1 MKMGYKMEYTIK
13 AFTMERLKIRKD
25 DPVRS
30 NILLML
36 ADAVKRVAVIDE
48 RRTETEA
55 DFKKAALKM
64 YQETQNTI
72 AEYKKGGADTS
83 ELEAELKVLEEFLP
97 KMMSAEEMEATAKQA
112 IEAMP
117 EADRVLKNI
126 MPKLKEIEGFDM
138 KQAKAIVE
146 KILG

>member
-1 MKMGYKMEYTIK
+1 MEYTIK
-13 AFTMERLKIRKD
+13 AFTMERLKIRKE

-30 NILLML
+30 NVLLML

-55 DFKKAALKM
+55 DFKKAAVKM

-72 AEYKKGGADTS
+72 AEYKKGNADTS
-83 ELEAELKVLEEFLP
+83 ELEKELKVLEEFLP
-97 KMMSAEEMEATAKQA
+97 KMLSAEQMEAEVRKV

-138 KQAKAIVE
+138 KQAKAIIE
-146 KILG
+146 KVLA

>member
-1 MKMGYKMEYTIK
+1 MEYTIK
-13 AFTMERLKIRKD
+13 AFTMERLKIRKE

-72 AEYKKGGADTS
+72 AEYKKGGADTA
-83 ELEAELKVLEEFLP
+83 ELEKELKVLEEFLP
-97 KMMSAEEMEATAKQA
+97 KMLSAEEMEAEAKKV

-138 KQAKAIVE
+138 KQAKAIIE
-146 KILG
+146 KVLA

>member
-1 MKMGYKMEYTIK
+1 MEYTIK
-13 AFTMERLKIRKD
+13 AFTMERLKIRKE

-30 NILLML
+30 NVLLML
-36 ADAVKRVAVIDE
+36 ADAVKRVAVVDE

-64 YQETQNTI
+64 YQETQNTM

-83 ELEAELKVLEEFLP
+83 ELEQELKVLEEFLP
-97 KMMSAEEMEATAKQA
+97 KMLTAEEMENAARKVIA
-112 IEAMP
+112 EMA

-138 KQAKAIVE
+138 KQAQTIVE
-146 KILG
+146 KILL

>member
-1 MKMGYKMEYTIK
+1 MEYTIK
-13 AFTMERLKIRKD
+13 AFTMERLKIRKE

-30 NILLML
+30 NVLLML

-72 AEYKKGGADTS
+72 AEYKKGNADTS
-83 ELEAELKVLEEFLP
+83 ELEKELKVLEEFLP
-97 KMMSAEEMEATAKQA
+97 KMLSAEQMEAEVRKV

-138 KQAKAIVE
+138 KQAKAIIE
-146 KILG
+146 KVLA

>member
-1 MKMGYKMEYTIK
+1 MEYTIK
-13 AFTMERLKIRKD
+13 AFTMERLKIRKE
-25 DPVRS
+25 DPIRS
-30 NILLML
+30 NVLLML

-72 AEYKKGGADTS
+72 AEYKKGNADTS
-83 ELEAELKVLEEFLP
+83 ELEKELKVLEEFLP
-97 KMMSAEEMEATAKQA
+97 KMLSADEMEAEARKV

-138 KQAKAIVE
+138 KQAKAIIE
-146 KILG
+146 KVLA

>member
-1 MKMGYKMEYTIK
+1 MEYTIK

-36 ADAVKRVAVIDE
+36 ADAVKSTAVINE

-72 AEYKKGGADTS
+72 AEYKTGGADTT
-83 ELEAELKVLEEFLP
+83 ELEAELKVLEDFLP
-97 KMMSAEEMEATAKQA
+97 KMMSAEEMEAAARKVL
-112 IEAMP
+112 EAMP

-138 KQAKAIVE
+138 KQAKTIVE
-146 KILG
+146 KILA

>member
-1 MKMGYKMEYTIK
+1 MEYTIK
-13 AFTMERLKIRKD
+13 AFTMERLKIRKE

-30 NILLML
+30 NVLLML

-48 RRTETEA
+48 RRPETEA

-72 AEYKKGGADTS
+72 AEYKKGNADTS
-83 ELEAELKVLEEFLP
+83 EIEKELKVLEEFLP
-97 KMMSAEEMEATAKQA
+97 KMLSAEQMEAEARKV

-138 KQAKAIVE
+138 KQAKAIIE
-146 KILG
+146 KVLA

>member
-1 MKMGYKMEYTIK
+1 MEYTIK
-13 AFTMERLKIRKD
+13 AFTMERLKIRKED
-25 DPVRS
+25 SVRS
-30 NILLML
+30 NVLLML

-72 AEYKKGGADTS
+72 AEYKKGNADTS
-83 ELEAELKVLEEFLP
+83 ELEKELKVLEEFLP
-97 KMMSAEEMEATAKQA
+97 KMLSAEEMEVEAKKV

-138 KQAKAIVE
+138 KQAKAIIE
-146 KILG
+146 KVLA

>member
-1 MKMGYKMEYTIK
+1 MEYTIK

-36 ADAVKRVAVIDE
+36 ADAVKSTAVINE

-72 AEYKKGGADTS
+72 AEYKKGGADTT
-83 ELEAELKVLEEFLP
+83 ELEAELKVLEDFLP
-97 KMMSAEEMEATAKQA
+97 KMMSAEEMEAAARKVL
-112 IEAMP
+112 EAMP

-138 KQAKAIVE
+138 KQAKTIIE
-146 KILG
+146 KILA

>member
-1 MKMGYKMEYTIK
+1 MEYTIK
-13 AFTMERLKIRKD
+13 AFTMERLKIRKE

-30 NILLML
+30 NVLLML

-72 AEYKKGGADTS
+72 AEYKKGNADTS
-83 ELEAELKVLEEFLP
+83 ELEKELKVLEEFLP
-97 KMMSAEEMEATAKQA
+97 KMLSVEQMEAEARKV
-112 IEAMP
+112 IEAIP

-138 KQAKAIVE
+138 KQAKAIIDKV
-146 KILG
+146 LA

>member
-1 MKMGYKMEYTIK
+1 MEYTIK
-13 AFTMERLKIRKD
+13 AFTMERLRIRKE

-30 NILLML
+30 NVLLML

-72 AEYKKGGADTS
+72 AEYKKGNADTS
-83 ELEAELKVLEEFLP
+83 ELEKELKVLEEFLP
-97 KMMSAEEMEATAKQA
+97 KMLSVEQMEAEARKV

-138 KQAKAIVE
+138 KQAKAIIE
-146 KILG
+146 KVLA

>member
-1 MKMGYKMEYTIK
+1 MEYTIK
-13 AFTMERLKIRKD
+13 AFTMERLKIRKE

-30 NILLML
+30 NVLLML

-48 RRTETEA
+48 RRTEPEA

-72 AEYKKGGADTS
+72 AEYKKGNADTS
-83 ELEAELKVLEEFLP
+83 ELEKELKVLEEFLP
-97 KMMSAEEMEATAKQA
+97 KMLSAEQMEAEARKV

-138 KQAKAIVE
+138 KQAKAIIE
-146 KILG
+146 KVLA

>member
-1 MKMGYKMEYTIK
+1 MEYTIK

-97 KMMSAEEMEATAKQA
+97 KMMSAEEMEAAAKQA

>member
-1 MKMGYKMEYTIK
+1 MEYTIK
-13 AFTMERLKIRKD
+13 AFTMERLKIRKE

-30 NILLML
+30 NVLLML

-72 AEYKKGGADTS
+72 AEYKKGNADTS
-83 ELEAELKVLEEFLP
+83 ELEKELKVLEEFLP
-97 KMMSAEEMEATAKQA
+97 KMLSAEQMEAEARKV

-138 KQAKAIVE
+138 KQAKAIIDKV
-146 KILG
+146 LA

>member
-1 MKMGYKMEYTIK
+1 MEYTIK
-13 AFTMERLKIRKD
+13 AFTMERLKIRKE

-30 NILLML
+30 NVLLML

-72 AEYKKGGADTS
+72 AEYKKGNADTS
-83 ELEAELKVLEEFLP
+83 ELEKELKVLEEFLP
-97 KMMSAEEMEATAKQA
+97 KMLSVEQMEAEARKV

-138 KQAKAIVE
+138 KQAKAIIE
-146 KILG
+146 KVLA

>member
-1 MKMGYKMEYTIK
+1 MEYTIK
-13 AFTMERLKIRKD
+13 AFTMERLKIRKE

-30 NILLML
+30 NVLLML

-72 AEYKKGGADTS
+72 AEYKKGGADTAD
-83 ELEAELKVLEEFLP
+83 LEAELKVLEEFLP
-97 KMMSAEEMEATAKQA
+97 KMLSAEEMEAAAGKVIA
-112 IEAMP
+112 EMA

-126 MPKLKEIEGFDM
+126 MPKLKDIEGFDM
-138 KQAKAIVE
+138 KQAKTIVE
-146 KILG
+146 KILLG

>member
-1 MKMGYKMEYTIK
+1 MEYTIK
-13 AFTMERLKIRKD
+13 AFTMERLKIRKE

-30 NILLML
+30 NIYLML
-36 ADAVKRVAVIDE
+36 ADAVKRVAVVDE

-72 AEYKKGGADTS
+72 GEYKKGNADTS

-97 KMMSAEEMEATAKQA
+97 KMMSAEEMEAAARKVV
-112 IEAMP
+112 EAMP

-146 KILG
+146 KVLA

>member
-1 MKMGYKMEYTIK
+1 MEYTIK
-13 AFTMERLKIRKD
+13 AFTMERLKIRKE

-30 NILLML
+30 NVLLML

-72 AEYKKGGADTS
+72 AEYKKGNADTS
-83 ELEAELKVLEEFLP
+83 ELEKELKGLEEFLP
-97 KMMSAEEMEATAKQA
+97 KMLSAEQMEAEARKV

-138 KQAKAIVE
+138 KQAKAIIE
-146 KILG
+146 KVLA

>member
-1 MKMGYKMEYTIK
+1 MEYTIK
-13 AFTMERLKIRKD
+13 AFTMERLKIRKE

-30 NILLML
+30 NVLLML

-48 RRTETEA
+48 RRPETEA

-72 AEYKKGGADTS
+72 AEYKKGNADTS
-83 ELEAELKVLEEFLP
+83 ELEKELKVLEEFLP
-97 KMMSAEEMEATAKQA
+97 KMLSAEQMEAEARKV

-138 KQAKAIVE
+138 KQAKAIIDKV
-146 KILG
+146 LA

>member
-1 MKMGYKMEYTIK
+1 MEYTIK
-13 AFTMERLKIRKD
+13 AFTMERLKIRKE

-30 NILLML
+30 NVLLML

-72 AEYKKGGADTS
+72 AEYKKGNADTS
-83 ELEAELKVLEEFLP
+83 ELEKELKVLEEFLP
-97 KMMSAEEMEATAKQA
+97 KMLSAEQMEAEVRKV

-138 KQAKAIVE
+138 KQAKAIIDKV
-146 KILG
+146 LA